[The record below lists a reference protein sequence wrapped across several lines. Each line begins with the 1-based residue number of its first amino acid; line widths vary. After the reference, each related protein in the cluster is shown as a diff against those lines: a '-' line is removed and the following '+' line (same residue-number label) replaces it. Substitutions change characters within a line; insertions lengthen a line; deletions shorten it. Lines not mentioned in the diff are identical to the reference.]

1 LVIVSVPPETNQT
14 EAQAM
19 TSRAKEGDCLAVLV
33 QMAIPFC
40 QRAEREH
47 PRTGRGRRPEI
58 PDWVMAVL
66 IMVATLKKR
75 KSKRAQH
82 RFLQERQSDLLA
94 WMGVDRF
101 PCHSTYSDRYRRAH
115 ELLRYAIQLQAEKE
129 VQQGRVEATTVA
141 IDKSTVPSRGPR
153 WGRHHQ
159 DRGRLPRG
167 ADPEATW
174 TYSKHHGWV
183 QGYAY
188 EVVVT
193 AGKKGPLW
201 PISAS
206 VEPASSQA
214 SGPSLEKL
222 SQLPVATRHA
232 LADSGYDRDVLG
244 EAVEWDDCGHRTG
257 KRFLCPEINRRGDRK
272 AAKARRNSP
281 ERSRH
286 QARRRQ
292 RRDFY
297 ESPQGRRLFARRG
310 CTIEP
315 FNEWFKNLFELHEC
329 VWHRHLDNN
338 RTQLLAALFAYQ
350 ILLRYNRRVGR
361 QNGQVQWILESL

>member
-1 LVIVSVPPETNQT
+1 
-14 EAQAM
+14 M
-19 TSRAKEGDCLAVLV
+19 TSYVKEGNCLAVLV
-33 QMAIPFC
+33 QMAIPIC
-40 QRAEREH
+40 KQAEREH
-47 PRTGRGRRPEI
+47 PRTGPGRKPEI

-66 IMVATLKKR
+66 IMVAILKKR

-82 RFLQERQSDLLA
+82 RFLRQHESELLN
-94 WMGVDRF
+94 WMGVDRL

-115 ELLRYAIQLQAEKE
+115 ELYRHAIRLQAERE
-129 VQQGRVEATTVA
+129 VQQERVDASTVA
-141 IDKSTVPSRGPR
+141 IDKSALPSRGTR
-153 WGRHHQ
+153 WGRHQ
-159 DRGRLPRG
+159 QNRGRLPPG

-174 TYSKHHGWV
+174 TYSRHHGWI

-193 AGKKGPLW
+193 AGKRGPFW

-232 LADSGYDRDVLG
+232 LADSGYDRDILG
-244 EAVEWDDCGHRTG
+244 EAVEWDGRGRRTG
-257 KRFLCPEINRRGDRK
+257 KRFLCPEINRRGNRK
-272 AAKARRNSP
+272 AAVARRNSR
-281 ERSRH
+281 ERSWH

-292 RRDFY
+292 RRIFY
-297 ESPQGRRLFARRG
+297 ESPRGRRLFARRG

-315 FNEWFKNLFELHEC
+315 FNEWFKNLFDLHEC

-361 QNGQVQWILESL
+361 HNGQVQWILESL